1 MKWRWLSRSFSEK
14 NRVVPGTKVF
24 RRVKIVLKWEVA
36 QVRWEDVREA
46 FPQQWVLI
54 EAVKAYTN
62 DKSERIL
69 EEVVPIKRFSNSPEA
84 MRAYQTFHQ
93 ENPTREL
100 YVLHTNRKEPN
111 IIEKKWVG
119 VRR

>member
-1 MKWRWLSRSFSEK
+1 MKWE
-14 NRVVPGTKVF
+14 
-24 RRVKIVLKWEVA
+24 EVC
-36 QVRWEDVREA
+36 QA
-46 FPQQWVLI
+46 FPKQWVLI

-62 DKSERIL
+62 EQSERIL
-69 EEVVPIKRFSNSPEA
+69 EDVAPLKKFPNSPDA
-84 MRAYQTFHQ
+84 MKAYQELHR

-100 YVLHTNRKEPN
+100 YVLHTNRKNPN